1 MDSHS
6 NTIVHTDDVNVE
18 PLISVENKTNHASSR
33 TLIERFSGIFYAL
46 LSSLFFTTS
55 VFITKQLRIDLLDA
69 LIFRFFFQTISLLIY
84 MKLIKHYSLYS
95 HTKSDERITLFVN
108 AFFSTTAFLSFFIG
122 YRYLPLPDLTTIRY
136 TQVVWTVVIAAF
148 IYREKPTISTI
159 LAMFLTI
166 LGVVCVAQPEFI
178 FKKAATQSIEHSQR
192 IIGIFIALYSSVAMS
207 IMVISN
213 RILLVKYKSKQSLI
227 LFQFG
232 IILFFVTLIHLIVN
246 VYLHSNSIEYLKNLI
261 CNWTYVG
268 ASLACLLQMCGS
280 ILIQKAFKREHPAII
295 TIVQSSDILF
305 SIVLQNIFTSL
316 KSNLLSLFGSVLVLS
331 SILIISLSKLCH
343 ELKK

>member
-6 NTIVHTDDVNVE
+6 NTIVHTDEVNVE
-18 PLISVENKTNHASSR
+18 PLISIENKTTHAPPSR

-55 VFITKQLRIDLLDA
+55 VFITKQLHIDLLDA
-69 LIFRFFFQTISLLIY
+69 LIFRFFFQTISLIIY
-84 MKLIKHYSLYS
+84 MKFIKHYSLYS
-95 HTKSDERITLFVN
+95 HTKSNERITLFVN

-136 TQVVWTVVIAAF
+136 TQVVWTVFIAAF
-148 IYREKPTISTI
+148 IYREKPSIPTI

-166 LGVVCVAQPEFI
+166 LGVVFVAQPEFI
-178 FKKAATQSIEHSQR
+178 FKKVTQSIDHSQR
-192 IIGIFIALYSSVAMS
+192 IIGIVIALYSSVAMA

-227 LFQFG
+227 LFQFA
-232 IILFFVTLIHLIVN
+232 IVLLFVTLIHLIVN
-246 VYLHSNSIEYLKNLI
+246 VYLHSNSIDYLKSLI
-261 CNWTYVG
+261 LNWTYVG
-268 ASLACLLQMCGS
+268 ASLACLLQMFGS

-343 ELKK
+343 EIKQ